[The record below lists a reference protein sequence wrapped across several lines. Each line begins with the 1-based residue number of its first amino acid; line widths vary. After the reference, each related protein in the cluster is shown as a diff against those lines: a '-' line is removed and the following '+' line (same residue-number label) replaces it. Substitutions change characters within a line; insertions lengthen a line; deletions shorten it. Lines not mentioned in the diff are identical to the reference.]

1 MFNDFITSFW
11 RKYGVIRLKR
21 VWGYARPLGPD
32 LDLTAGNADVKLWNE
47 LEDWFWGQLMK
58 CRKLENSWSLTWRIH
73 RCLMADQSHHT
84 WPNKL
89 GLGNL
94 FKNHRRFRKRTPKS
108 AEVWIEKHWQESIW
122 FTKLTIEVP
131 VRSVRALSLKP
142 TLGRNMST
150 QNMDLIYLKR
160 VGQHGVLRVGASLVS
175 QQLTDFRKSHLHS
188 PSQTGMEA
196 PRKGLQNDV
205 TIGQSS
211 DQPVI
216 KQVRSFEMLCIS
228 WSDQASQPTQLTS
241 VSEREN
247 KFGFPTFWD
256 QLDSVS
262 TVAFTKQLAIA

>member
-32 LDLTAGNADVKLWNE
+32 LDLTQAMQMLNFGMNWRTGFGGSLWSAG
-47 LEDWFWGQLMK
+47 
-58 CRKLENSWSLTWRIH
+58 SWKIAGPWPGEFIDARWPTM
-73 RCLMADQSHHT
+73 CDHT

-175 QQLTDFRKSHLHS
+175 QQLTDFRKSHRKTPPVRL
-188 PSQTGMEA
+188 GWK
-196 PRKGLQNDV
+196 PREKALQNDV
-205 TIGQSS
+205 T
-211 DQPVI
+211 
-216 KQVRSFEMLCIS
+216 K
-228 WSDQASQPTQLTS
+228 
-241 VSEREN
+241 
-247 KFGFPTFWD
+247 
-256 QLDSVS
+256 LDNCH
-262 TVAFTKQLAIA
+262 